1 MWQQKDAASLVRLK
15 PFQRPS
21 AGLPAQPKRQEYV
34 KARRPYT
41 MARG

>member
-21 AGLPAQPKRQEYV
+21 AGLPAQVKRQEYV
-34 KARRPYT
+34 KALRPYT